1 MEYVSKWIGRS
12 AKGHKL
18 QELRDLETSR
28 MYQFSTSPVC
38 RVTGYNHKF
47 CNHIFCQLKISEIDT
62 SNMKGPFKYVFLWL
76 SKAVIRSLP
85 PKCHKL
91 MYQSV
96 TSNCLGSSWKI
107 RTSGCWLVYSLTSQS
122 HSGTWSMWPILRG
135 ELVCPWNIQLYWT
148 AAMLTTVPP
157 TPTPACSTL

>member
-1 MEYVSKWIGRS
+1 MEYVSKLIGRS

-28 MYQFSTSPVC
+28 MYQFSTSPIC

-47 CNHIFCQLKISEIDT
+47 CNHIFCQLKICDIDT

-76 SKAVIRSLP
+76 SKAVIRRLP
-85 PKCHKL
+85 SKCLKL
-91 MYQSV
+91 MYQSI

-107 RTSGCWLVYSLTSQS
+107 STSGCWLVYSLTSHTVAPVACGPFS
-122 HSGTWSMWPILRG
+122 EESWSVPGIFNFIG
-135 ELVCPWNIQLYWT
+135 QQLYWP
-148 AAMLTTVPP
+148 LDHHHLP
-157 TPTPACSTL
+157 PACSTL